1 MARMLLD
8 LDIEY
13 ISLVREPANRKKR
26 LVLKSVG
33 EKAKVDFYVPFQK
46 SNDEDMIVYGVVY
59 SPGEVDAQG
68 DFTTEEE
75 IKKAAWN
82 FMKSGRVWN
91 VDVEHTEKRVPAY
104 VAESWL
110 SKGGDPLFPD
120 EPANTWIVGVKVEDE
135 GLWTDIKKGKY
146 QGFSM
151 AGVAKV
157 QEVEKSGDTYYVSR
171 AKTDW
176 PIAPS
181 DTPWDPEAAKD
192 RILQKGGWELL
203 AQCVAVIEFKRGEK
217 GLPEAK
223 SRYSFPFCDVVN
235 GKVMIIPKAVSSG
248 IGYLNG
254 ARGVKID
261 PAKAKVARP
270 VLEKIHARI
279 EREKEKE
286 KMGKSLKDEIIKAL
300 KDLLGI
306 GDNNK
311 EEVDMTKDEVL
322 KLVDERIGKAVKE
335 EILPVLKEL
344 KKALGKEEQKGDTE
358 AKAEQKAEASEVEV
372 LKKEL
377 EGLKKEMEEL
387 KKARTQAIPHE
398 GRRAEG
404 EDPAYTGIA

>member
-1 MARMLLD
+1 MD

-26 LVLKSVG
+26 LVLKSVEG

-120 EPANTWIVGVKVEDE
+120 EPVNTWIVGVKVEDE

-176 PIAPS
+176 PIAFDYPRN
-181 DTPWDPEAAKD
+181 WDPEAAKE
-192 RILQKGGWELL
+192 RILQKGGWKLL

-223 SRYSFPFCDVVN
+223 SRYSFPFCDVVD
-235 GKVMIIPKAVSSG
+235 GKVMIVPKAVSSG
-248 IGYLNG
+248 LGYLNG

-270 VLEKIHARI
+270 VLEKLQERI
-279 EREKEKE
+279 RREKE

-300 KDLLGI
+300 KDLLGL
-306 GDNNK
+306 GDDNK

-335 EILPVLKEL
+335 EILPVLEGIR
-344 KKALGKEEQKGDTE
+344 KALGEEEQKGDTE
-358 AKAEQKAEASEVEV
+358 AKAEQKTEASEAKE
-372 LKKEL
+372 LKKEVEEL
-377 EGLKKEMEEL
+377 RKMVEEL

-398 GRRAEG
+398 GKRAEG